1 VDTAATGPMTKTVV
15 KAGKA
20 LVYVNRKPF
29 WARFGPHLWQA
40 SARLILGEEIALAW
54 VHDFNL
60 NTFDL

>member
-1 VDTAATGPMTKTVV
+1 MVV
-15 KAGKA
+15 WPSLCVFLMCSIWSYHCSAFTDDFGRDS
-20 LVYVNRKPF
+20 V
-29 WARFGPHLWQA
+29 RFFGRL